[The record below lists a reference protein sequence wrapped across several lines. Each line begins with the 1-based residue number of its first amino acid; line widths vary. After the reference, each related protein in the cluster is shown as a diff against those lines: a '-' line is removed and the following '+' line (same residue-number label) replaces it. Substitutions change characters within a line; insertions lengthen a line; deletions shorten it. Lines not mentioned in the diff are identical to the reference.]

1 MQRNRT
7 LERESNPYRHS
18 EAGGGRGDLGARCR
32 CWALLARQSCWTL
45 LVLGLFTEARESG
58 PGKPRLLAAQV
69 VHGPR
74 KVDGEG

>member
-1 MQRNRT
+1 M
-7 LERESNPYRHS
+7 
-18 EAGGGRGDLGARCR
+18 
-32 CWALLARQSCWTL
+32 
-45 LVLGLFTEARESG
+45 LGLFTEARESG